1 MASYVRRLVYGITL
15 IMSARLSAAQKK
27 VLIYSYVAPGE
38 FVHDSIPTATQAL
51 ISRGNGIG
59 VSFDSTQ
66 DPSKFTASNLKTY
79 DGLLFLM
86 TIGEG

>member
-1 MASYVRRLVYGITL
+1 
-15 IMSARLSAAQKK
+15 MSARLSAAQKK